1 MKSLFF
7 KIILA
12 LLVLVHPLAAVS
24 ATPMSLVEDDH
35 ILSSQAK
42 DVWYDGD
49 TIDEH
54 IKHNSSSPDLYLH
67 FIFKLAQQVLKY
79 NSQATSFHA
88 QRSLLADSL
97 AIAVS
102 RNFVAVSITQ
112 KIDVQ
117 KLLDQADSSRQAEF
131 LKMDFYQTVMRALG
145 YSSINTD
152 SFYRRFLKWSLNID
166 SVSRGRI
173 FQNWFKATRLN
184 DVGLTQF
191 LHDFNHR
198 NKDFLLKLSL
208 KPDTSMICKDLLK

>member
-1 MKSLFF
+1 M
-7 KIILA
+7 
-12 LLVLVHPLAAVS
+12 
-24 ATPMSLVEDDH
+24 
-35 ILSSQAK
+35 
-42 DVWYDGD
+42 
-49 TIDEH
+49 
-54 IKHNSSSPDLYLH
+54 
-67 FIFKLAQQVLKY
+67 AQQVLKY

-173 FQNWFKATRLN
+173 FRNWFKATRLN

-208 KPDTSMICKDLLK
+208 RPDTSMI